1 MSNTKKF
8 RNIMVTFWVEHWGP
22 ENPCEFVREHNLTE
36 VQYMVSGFEVCPDTG
51 REHWQSYIELKNR
64 YRISAIQDMFKH
76 NKWKIL
82 DRHGTQE
89 DAIKYCKKDGQWQEY
104 GTPKRQG
111 RRTDISI
118 DRLAENE
125 TLLEAYE
132 SVGFETAAR
141 MHSGIEKLYNLGRN
155 RKLLQEAKEEIISIP
170 LHPWQNECIHDL
182 MTINR
187 RKISWY
193 WEPVGGVGKSHL
205 VTYLAIVHDALVLT
219 NTSYKDCTYLYNN
232 HKYVVFDLPRSDYT
246 PNYATIEAFAN
257 HILTSTKYVPQ
268 NKVSRATVIVFAN
281 YPPDEYAL
289 SADRWNVN
297 RIIHSENGPE
307 VTG

>member
-1 MSNTKKF
+1 
-8 RNIMVTFWVEHWGP
+8 
-22 ENPCEFVREHNLTE
+22 
-36 VQYMVSGFEVCPDTG
+36 MVSGYEICPDTG
-51 REHWQSYIELKNR
+51 REHWQSYVELNNSHT
-64 YRISAIQDMFKH
+64 IGQIQWLFKH
-76 NKWKIL
+76 TKFKIL
-82 DRHGTQE
+82 KRMGTQD
-89 DAIKYCKKDGQWQEY
+89 DAIRYCKKDHKWQEY

-111 RRTDISI
+111 KRNDISI
-118 DRLAENE
+118 EALAQHE

-132 SVGFETAAR
+132 SVGGNIAAR
-141 MHSGIEKLYNLGRN
+141 MHSGIERLYNLGRS
-155 RKLLQEAKEEIISIP
+155 RKLLQEAKEEIESIP
-170 LHPWQNECIHDL
+170 LHPWQEACINDL
-182 MTINR
+182 LTINR

-268 NKVSRATVIVFAN
+268 NKVSRAKVIVFAN
-281 YPPDEYAL
+281 YAPDEYAL
-289 SADRWNVN
+289 SADRWNVH
-297 RIIHSENGPE
+297 RIEHSEAVTE